1 MIRTTNCSKIT
12 HPNDVL
18 SHSVS
23 DSYSI
28 DVDIV
33 TFRYKAYNEDM
44 RIPTFWSYRSPSM
57 YLRDEGVQT
66 RKGLLINEG
75 RHYHNII

>member
-1 MIRTTNCSKIT
+1 MAADYRSPSGDAIVFLSGRHIMIRTTNCSKIT

-28 DVDIV
+28 NVDIV
-33 TFRYKAYNEDM
+33 AFRYKTYNEDM
-44 RIPTFWSYRSPSM
+44 T
-57 YLRDEGVQT
+57 YLRE
-66 RKGLLINEG
+66 L
-75 RHYHNII
+75 